1 MRSEIWSLEI
11 RCRMDWTVDPRG
23 NLPVVRQVLGSL
35 RSRGPRGEGQG
46 ARPINALDELCR
58 LMKSLVHPKPGA
70 AGSLGAGLIPISSE
84 LCYRL
89 GACQIAMCATGMQRC
104 VEAQPGG
111 GTAGRRGRGW
121 TSGGWGGPSMG

>member
-1 MRSEIWSLEI
+1 MIGGE
-11 RCRMDWTVDPRG
+11 DWGGRPG
-23 NLPVVRQVLGSL
+23 G
-35 RSRGPRGEGQG
+35 G
-46 ARPINALDELCR
+46 ASSDRPCVCTSQLIRPINALDELCR

-111 GTAGRRGRGW
+111 GTAGRWGRGW

>member
-1 MRSEIWSLEI
+1 MQSEEAYKYPCVCTSQLI
-11 RCRMDWTVDPRG
+11 
-23 NLPVVRQVLGSL
+23 
-35 RSRGPRGEGQG
+35 
-46 ARPINALDELCR
+46 RPINALDELCR

-104 VEAQPGG
+104 VEAP
-111 GTAGRRGRGW
+111 
-121 TSGGWGGPSMG
+121 

>member
-1 MRSEIWSLEI
+1 MCTSQLI
-11 RCRMDWTVDPRG
+11 
-23 NLPVVRQVLGSL
+23 
-35 RSRGPRGEGQG
+35 
-46 ARPINALDELCR
+46 RPINALDELCR

-104 VEAQPGG
+104 AEDAQSAEGAWPDL
-111 GTAGRRGRGW
+111 
-121 TSGGWGGPSMG
+121 